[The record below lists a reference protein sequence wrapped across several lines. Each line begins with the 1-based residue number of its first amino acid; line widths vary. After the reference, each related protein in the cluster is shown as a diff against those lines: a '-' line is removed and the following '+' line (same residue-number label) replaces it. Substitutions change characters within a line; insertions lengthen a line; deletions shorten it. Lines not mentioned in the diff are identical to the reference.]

1 MNSIAQDLRSHLE
14 SRDFSGFLDAFEAV
28 SRSSERPPAVTAV
41 TQRILPPLLIAG
53 LRAGNLSADDLIRI
67 WRLIRSSQLL
77 IIDNDILTEINNRI
91 GAAWVEVEG
100 PDTDL
105 PEPLMTFSTAAAE
118 GAQPARPVCSSS
130 TDGAAI
136 ALKRIVVRSAFT
148 VGLVSSTDSLS
159 LKKNVCASS
168 QEREF
173 LKALRQYFPN
183 LQAYPNVPLR
193 NFMDVDSGM
202 ARLSDR
208 HRSFAWAS
216 QVDVLLCTE
225 DEDPVVGFE
234 LDSLHHDAEEAGE
247 RDQLK
252 NELFTTAGIPL
263 VRIRPANTRDV
274 RAEDFYDLLV
284 AEECTLDKLRP
295 RRLRPRRTHD
305 VLVPA

>member
-1 MNSIAQDLRSHLE
+1 MNSIAHDLRSYLE
-14 SRDFSGFLDAFEAV
+14 SRDFTGFLDVFEAV
-28 SRSSERPPAVTAV
+28 SRSSERPPAVTAI
-41 TQRILPPLLIAG
+41 TQRILPPLLKAWLIAG
-53 LRAGNLSADDLIRI
+53 HISANDLVRT

-77 IIDNDILTEINNRI
+77 IIDNDILEEINGRLA
-91 GAAWVEVEG
+91 AAWIEVEG
-100 PDTDL
+100 PDAKL
-105 PEPLMTFSTAAAE
+105 PAPLMTFSAPLTESRQIPIVGCMA
-118 GAQPARPVCSSS
+118 P
-130 TDGAAI
+130 AAI
-136 ALKRIVVRSAFT
+136 PLKRIVLRSTFT
-148 VGLVSSTDSLS
+148 VGLVSSSDSLS
-159 LKKNVCASS
+159 LKKNVCSSS

-193 NFMDVDSGM
+193 NFLDVDGAM
-202 ARLSDR
+202 AHLSER
-208 HRSFAWAS
+208 HRSFAWVS

-234 LDSLHHDAEEAGE
+234 LDSLHHDAEEASQ

-252 NELFTTAGIPL
+252 DELFKTAGIPL
-263 VRIRPANTRDV
+263 VRIRPADTSNV

-284 AEECTLDKLRP
+284 ADESTLEKIRP